1 MRHPTVYLHGF
12 GQKIPRD
19 CRVLAALR
27 SALPQGADPQVLL
40 PSFHPKGAGGKGDV
54 QRTELEPFLNNLF
67 HSIVSRK
74 MQVHLVGYSV
84 GGWLAAVFAERH
96 PELVA
101 SALLLAPAIDNYE
114 RNFRNVP
121 AEDWYMPP
129 AYVAELQGLPPR
141 PRIDTRLV
149 PTVVLHGRDDT
160 DQGGS
165 APWRVEEWTAE
176 EWASSSSSA
185 EQRRCAVHMPL
196 GVDHSLEP
204 WLSGTGDGTV
214 GGAPPLSA
222 LLAGLHA
229 PAAAAP
235 AAL

>member
-1 MRHPTVYLHGF
+1 MNSPRLLADSMPTPILIDTVE
-12 GQKIPRD
+12 D
-19 CRVLAALR
+19 CI
-27 SALPQGADPQVLL
+27 
-40 PSFHPKGAGGKGDV
+40 
-54 QRTELEPFLNNLF
+54 E
-67 HSIVSRK
+67 
-74 MQVHLVGYSV
+74 HLD
-84 GGWLAAVFAERH
+84 A
-96 PELVA
+96 LVA

-176 EWASSSSSA
+176 EWASSSSA

-204 WLSGTGDGTV
+204 
-214 GGAPPLSA
+214 
-222 LLAGLHA
+222 
-229 PAAAAP
+229 
-235 AAL
+235 